1 MAIGAARDGG
11 VDELG
16 AGDGEFAMKNPT
28 FVSRLMYR
36 LLFNDFSTGLLGRYM
51 YPVITRMTNDDL
63 VFLNWGYEEDPP
75 MAIPLAPSDEPN
87 RACIQLYYHTASRT
101 DLGGKQV
108 LEVSC
113 GHGGGASYLARTL
126 HPASYT
132 GLDLNESGIAFC
144 RKRHHVPGL
153 DFVQGDA
160 TDLPFAAESFDAVIN
175 IEAAHHYPQFRR
187 FLAEVTRVLRPGGHF
202 LYTDLCRREDIA
214 EWEAALADMPLR
226 MASQE
231 VINTAVLRGLKINSQ
246 RSLDLIGRHHLPGFA
261 RGMQRE
267 FAGAP
272 GSALYDVLQ
281 SGAMTYRTYD
291 FVKD

>member
-1 MAIGAARDGG
+1 MAIAAAPKG
-11 VDELG
+11 VDTLG
-16 AGDGEFAMKNPT
+16 ASDGEFAEKHPP

-36 LLFNDFSTGLLGRYM
+36 LLFNSFSTSFLGRHM
-51 YPVITRMTNDDL
+51 YPLITRVTNDDL
-63 VFLNWGYEEDPP
+63 VFLNWGYETSPA

-87 RACIQLYYHTASRT
+87 RASIQLYHHTATQT
-101 DLGGKQV
+101 DLGGKRV

-126 HPASYT
+126 RPASYT
-132 GLDLNESGIAFC
+132 GLDLNQTGIAFC
-144 RKRHHVPGL
+144 RRRHRVPGL
-153 DFVQGDA
+153 DFVHGNA
-160 TDLPFAAESFDAVIN
+160 ENLPFEAQSFDAVIN
-175 IEAAHHYPQFRR
+175 IEAGHHYPHFRR

-202 LYTDLCRREDIA
+202 LYTDLCRREDLV
-214 EWEAALADMPLR
+214 EWEAALAEAPLR
-226 MASQE
+226 MASME
-231 VINTAVLRGLKINSQ
+231 IINQQVLRGLMMNSQ
-246 RSLDLIGRHHLPGFA
+246 RSLDLISRQHLPAFTEGV
-261 RGMQRE
+261 RRE